1 MDAVKYLETVKKI
14 CTATKRCDECPLK
27 DYHCYSWRKIEN
39 PEEIVS
45 IVEKWASEHPVKTRQ
60 SEFLKIFPNASI
72 ENGIIEILPCHL
84 DSTYL
89 ERQIHLFACGSYA
102 DCKECKKAY
111 WLAEVE

>member
-1 MDAVKYLETVKKI
+1 MDAVEFFKE
-14 CTATKRCDECPLK
+14 AKRMCRVINCEECPFGGEECGFISA
-27 DYHCYSWRKIEN
+27 DNIE
-39 PEEIVS
+39 EVIKA
-45 IVEKWASEHPVKTRQ
+45 VEKWAEEHPVKTRQ